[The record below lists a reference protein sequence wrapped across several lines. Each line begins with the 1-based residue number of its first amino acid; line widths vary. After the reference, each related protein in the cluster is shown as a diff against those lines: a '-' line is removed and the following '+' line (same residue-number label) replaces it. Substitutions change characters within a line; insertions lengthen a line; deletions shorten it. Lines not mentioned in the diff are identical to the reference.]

1 VTDYKQT
8 DYKQT
13 LLLPTTDFSMKAD
26 LANREPVMLA
36 AWEDEQ
42 RYAALQA
49 ATADR
54 PAFVLHDGPPYANGD
69 IHIGHAVNKILK
81 DIVVKSKLLS
91 GYRAP
96 YVPGWDCH
104 GLPIE
109 VAVEKKVGKVGH
121 KVDARQFR
129 AECRKY
135 AAEQIERQR
144 VDFKRLGV
152 LGAWEQPYRTMDFKY
167 EADMLRALAKI
178 VERGHVVRGFK
189 PVHWC
194 FDCRSALAEAEI
206 EYANKVDPA
215 IDVGL
220 PFVDGAALAHVFG
233 LTTAV
238 DDAMAVIWTTT
249 PWTLPSNQA
258 VAVNPDLDYA
268 LVRTERG
275 HLVIADALV
284 ERCLKRF
291 KLAGE
296 VIARCVGK
304 ALEHCNVRHPFYDRI
319 SLLILGEHVSDTD
332 GTGLVH
338 TSPAYGVEDFQA
350 LKRYSDEVINPVQG
364 DGRYAADLP
373 LFGGLK
379 ISEANPRIIE
389 HLASVNRL
397 LASFD
402 SDHSVAHC
410 WRHKTP
416 TIFRATPQWFIS
428 METAGLRDQAMAAI
442 DTVRWVP
449 DWGRERIQGMISGRP
464 DWCISRQR
472 TWGVPIALFVDKV
485 NQAPHPRSVELMG
498 QVAERI
504 EQAGVDAW
512 FDLDPRELLGDEADQ
527 YDKVSDILDVWF
539 DSGVSHACVVDAR
552 PELAG
557 VPADLY
563 LEGSDQH
570 RGWFQSALL
579 TSTAMRGSAPYRQVL
594 THGFTVDAEGKKMSK
609 SAGNV
614 VAPQQVMKTLGADVL
629 RLWVAATD
637 YRAEMSVSDEILKRV
652 SESYRRIR
660 NTCRYLLAN
669 LSGFDPARHLV
680 AHADLLPF
688 DQWIVDQAW
697 QLQQRVIKSYDDYQF
712 HQIYQELHTFC
723 SVQLG
728 AFYLDVLKDRMYTLR
743 EDAHARRSGQT
754 AMYHVAEAMV
764 RWMAPIL
771 SFTADEIWGFLP
783 AREVASPLFETWYQG
798 LAPLADDGRLG
809 AAQWERLLAL
819 REAINL
825 ALEPL
830 RKDKRIG
837 SGLDAEIDLYVS
849 TTAMGGLSDAFPEL
863 RFLLMVSAVHVH
875 TTPAPDDA
883 AQIEGGAIR
892 FVARVSE
899 AAKCARCWHH
909 RDDVGAHVVHP
920 ALCGRCVEN
929 VDGPGESRLWF

>member
-1 VTDYKQT
+1 MTDYKHTIQ
-8 DYKQT
+8 
-13 LLLPTTDFSMKAD
+13 LPTTAFAMKAD
-26 LANREPVMLA
+26 LANREPAMLA
-36 AWEDEQ
+36 AWEEQ
-42 RYAALQA
+42 GLYAALQV

-54 PAFVLHDGPPYANGD
+54 KAFVLHDGPPYANGD

-91 GYRAP
+91 GYRSP

-109 VAVEKKVGKVGH
+109 VAVEKKVGKVGQ

-135 AAEQIERQR
+135 AALQIDRQR
-144 VDFKRLGV
+144 EDFKRLGV
-152 LGAWEQPYRTMDFKY
+152 LGAWEQPYRTMDFQF
-167 EADMLRALAKI
+167 EADMVRSLAQI
-178 VERGHVVRGFK
+178 FERGHVVRGFK

-206 EYANKVDPA
+206 EYGNKVDPA
-215 IDVGL
+215 IDVML
-220 PFVDGAALAHVFG
+220 PFIDGAALAQAFG
-233 LTTAV
+233 LAAPV
-238 DDAMAVIWTTT
+238 NDGFAAIWTTT

-258 VAVNPDLDYA
+258 VAVNPELEYA

-275 HLVIADALV
+275 HLVLADALV

-291 KLAGE
+291 KLEGE
-296 VIARCVGK
+296 VVARCLGA
-304 ALEHCNVRHPFYDRI
+304 ALERVDVRHPFYDRV
-319 SLLILGEHVSDTD
+319 SMLITGDHVSADD

-338 TSPAYGVEDFQA
+338 TSPAYGVEDFLA
-350 LKRYSDEVINPVQG
+350 LKRYTDEVINPVQG

-373 LFGGLK
+373 LFGGMR
-379 ISEANPRIIE
+379 ISEANPQIIE
-389 HLASVNRL
+389 HLRSVDRL
-397 LASFD
+397 LAAFE

-428 METAGLRDQAMAAI
+428 MEAAGLRDQAMAAI

-449 DWGRERIQGMISGRP
+449 EWGKERIQGMISGRP

-485 NQAPHPRSVELMG
+485 HQAPHPRSVELMH

-504 EQAGVDAW
+504 EQGGVDAW
-512 FDLDPRELLGDEADQ
+512 YDLDARDLLGDEADQ
-527 YDKVSDILDVWF
+527 YDKVTDILDVWF
-539 DSGVSHACVVDAR
+539 DSGVTHRCVVEAR

-570 RGWFQSALL
+570 RGWFQSSLL
-579 TSTAMRGSAPYRQVL
+579 TSTAMRGTAPYRQVL

-669 LSGFDPARHLV
+669 LNGFDPGQHLV
-680 AHADLLPF
+680 AHAELLPF

-697 QLQQRVIKSYDDYQF
+697 QLQQRAIKSYDDYQF
-712 HQIYQELHTFC
+712 HQIYQELHGFC

-728 AFYLDVLKDRMYTLR
+728 AFYLDVLKDRMYTLQP
-743 EDAHARRSGQT
+743 DSLARRSGQT

-771 SFTADEIWGFLP
+771 SFTADEIWNFLP
-783 AREVASPLFETWYQG
+783 ARTVSSPLFVTWYQG
-798 LAPLADDGRLG
+798 LAPLPHDTRVSAS
-809 AAQWERLLAL
+809 QWTQLLSL
-819 REAINL
+819 REAVNQ
-825 ALEPL
+825 ALEPM

-837 SGLDAEIDLYVS
+837 SGLDAELDLYLPAEQL
-849 TTAMGGLSDAFPEL
+849 TAIAELAPEL
-863 RFLLMVSAVHVH
+863 RFLFLVSAVQVS
-875 TTPAPDDA
+875 PLESAPGDA
-883 AQIEGGAIR
+883 ISALGSLSR
-892 FVARVSE
+892 LRVRVSE

-909 RDDVGAHVVHP
+909 REDVGSHASHP
-920 ALCGRCVEN
+920 ELCGRCVEN
-929 VDGPGESRLWF
+929 VDGSGESRQWF

>member
-1 VTDYKQT
+1 VTDYKNTIQ
-8 DYKQT
+8 
-13 LLLPTTDFSMKAD
+13 LPTTAFAMKAD
-26 LANREPVMLA
+26 LANREPAMLA
-36 AWEDEQ
+36 AWEKNGL
-42 RYAALQA
+42 YAALQA
-49 ATADR
+49 ATAER
-54 PAFVLHDGPPYANGD
+54 EAFVLHDGPPYANGD

-91 GYRAP
+91 GFRSP

-135 AAEQIERQR
+135 AAAQIDRQR
-144 VDFKRLGV
+144 EDFKRLGV
-152 LGAWEQPYRTMDFKY
+152 LGAWDQPYRTMDFKF
-167 EADMLRALAKI
+167 EADMVRALAQI

-206 EYANKVDPA
+206 EYGDKVDPA
-215 IDVGL
+215 IDVML
-220 PFVDGAALAHVFG
+220 PFVDGAALARAFG
-233 LTTAV
+233 LTEALS
-238 DDAMAVIWTTT
+238 DAHAVIWTTT

-258 VAVNPDLDYA
+258 VAVNPELEYA

-275 HLVIADALV
+275 HLVLADALV

-291 KLAGE
+291 KLEGE
-296 VIARCVGK
+296 VVARCAGA
-304 ALEHCNVRHPFYDRI
+304 ALERVDVRHPFYDRV
-319 SLLILGEHVSDTD
+319 SLLITGDHVSAED

-338 TSPAYGVEDFQA
+338 TSPAYGVEDFLA

-373 LFGGLK
+373 LFGGMR
-379 ISEANPRIIE
+379 ISEANPQIVE
-389 HLASVNRL
+389 HLRSLGLL
-397 LASFD
+397 LAGFD
-402 SDHSVAHC
+402 YDHSVAHC

-428 METAGLRDQAMAAI
+428 MDGAGLRDQAMAAI
-442 DTVRWVP
+442 ETVRWIP
-449 DWGRERIQGMISGRP
+449 DWGKERIQGMIAGRP

-472 TWGVPIALFVDKV
+472 TWGVPITLFIDKV
-485 NQAPHPRSVELMG
+485 DQAPHPRSVELMR

-504 EQAGVDAW
+504 EQGGVDVW
-512 FDLDPRELLGDEADQ
+512 YDLDSRELLGDDADR
-527 YDKVSDILDVWF
+527 YDKVTDILDVWF
-539 DSGVSHACVVDAR
+539 DSGVTHHCVLEQR
-552 PELAG
+552 PEFPG
-557 VPADLY
+557 VPADMY

-570 RGWFQSALL
+570 RGWFQSSLL
-579 TSTAMRGSAPYRQVL
+579 TSTAMRGAAPYRQVL

-637 YRAEMSVSDEILKRV
+637 YRAEISVSDEILKRV

-669 LSGFDPARHLV
+669 LSGFDPATDLV
-680 AHADLLPF
+680 AQADLLPF
-688 DQWIVDQAW
+688 DQWIVDQTW
-697 QLQQRVIKSYDDYQF
+697 QLQQRIIKNYQDYQF
-712 HQIYQELHTFC
+712 HLIYQELHSFC

-728 AFYLDVLKDRMYTLR
+728 AFYLDVLKDRMYTLQ
-743 EDAHARRSGQT
+743 AGSLARRSGQT
-754 AMYHVAEAMV
+754 AMYHVAESMV

-771 SFTADEIWGFLP
+771 SFTADEIWAHLP
-783 AREVASPLFETWYQG
+783 ARDQSSPLFTTWYAG
-798 LAPLADDGRLG
+798 LQPLAADSRISS
-809 AAQWERLLAL
+809 AQWSRLLAL
-819 REAINL
+819 REVITQ
-825 ALEPL
+825 ALEPM

-837 SGLDAEIDLYVS
+837 SGLDAEVDLFDPDGS
-849 TTAMGGLSDAFPEL
+849 LSDVSALLPEL
-863 RFLLMVSAVHVH
+863 RFLFMVSDIHLHAAAGATD
-875 TTPAPDDA
+875 TTIGVA
-883 AQIEGGAIR
+883 GSSLR
-892 FVARVSE
+892 LSARVSE

-909 RDDVGAHVVHP
+909 RMDVGSHDAHP
-920 ALCGRCVEN
+920 ELCGRCVEN
-929 VDGPGESRLWF
+929 VDGYGESRLWF